1 MRGAED
7 SWGLAPLSGEQE
19 EEEEEEEEEW
29 EEQNKGR
36 RRVGEGGRLPSDQI
50 NIFQQ
55 SVSPSTLQSTLGTLP
70 QLKNNSC

>member
-7 SWGLAPLSGEQE
+7 SWGLAPLSGEQ
-19 EEEEEEEEEW
+19 EEEEEEW

-55 SVSPSTLQSTLGTLP
+55 SVSPSKLQSTLGILP

>member
-7 SWGLAPLSGEQE
+7 SWGLAPLSGEQ
-19 EEEEEEEEEW
+19 EEEEEW